1 MSRLSD
7 TREELQA
14 DWSKLHGRWQAARE
28 LWTDEVGSAF
38 ERVRW
43 QHWATG
49 VPAFIDA
56 LEELEEV
63 LVQVDREIR

>member
-1 MSRLSD
+1 MSRLSE
-7 TREELQA
+7 TRAELQA
-14 DWSKLHGRWQAARE
+14 DWSKLQGRWEAARE

-49 VPAFIDA
+49 APAFIDA
-56 LEELEEV
+56 LEQLEEI
-63 LVQVDREIR
+63 LIQASRENR